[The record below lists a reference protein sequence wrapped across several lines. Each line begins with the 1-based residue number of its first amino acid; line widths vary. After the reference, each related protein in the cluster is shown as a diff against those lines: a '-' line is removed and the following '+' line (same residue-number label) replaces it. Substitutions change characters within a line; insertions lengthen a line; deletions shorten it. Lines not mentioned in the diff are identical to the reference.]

1 MPTFVVTT
9 REVHKQDV
17 IIHADNEWDAIKR
30 VENGDGEQ
38 TERTEYDY
46 TLESDTWTVIQEE

>member
-17 IIHADNEWDAIKR
+17 VINADNEWDAIKR
-30 VENGDGEQ
+30 VENGEGN
-38 TERTEYDY
+38 TMTTEYDY
-46 TLESDTWTVIQEE
+46 TLESDTWGVTQEE